1 MIATDQ
7 HQAIYRRWRAQTF
20 AQVIGQEAVV
30 TALRNAIRDG
40 RLAHALLFAG
50 PRGTG
55 KTSVARIVAKALNC
69 PHVHDGEPCDAC
81 PACTAIR
88 EGRALDVVELDAA
101 SNRGIDEVRSL
112 RERLAYA
119 PSDLRRK
126 VYILD
131 EAHQITRDAWNALLK
146 SIEEPPDF
154 VTFIFASTHPQGFPP
169 AILSRL
175 QRYDFRRLTVA
186 EIAGKLEAILA
197 AEGRAA
203 SPDAVRLI
211 AELAAGGMRDAETIL
226 DQLLATGAEEIH
238 AADVRALLGLADP
251 ETVDALVRAL
261 VAGDAL
267 AGLTLLDDLEER
279 GRDLRTV
286 LDQTVDRV
294 RSAIVADVARG
305 AHPAALVKVA
315 RRLAAIDPTATT
327 PGGLRLQMELLFLG
341 AGDAGA
347 GDAASEAVSIPSEGI
362 APGSAASPARTPGRP
377 ARLEQP
383 PSPAAPSAGAAAPV
397 ASGVSAPAVPASSPV
412 PAEPAALSQPVVSP
426 SPGPAPEPLASAPPA
441 SSTSNDPSGVV
452 HGSPPAGSPGT
463 GSPGTGSP
471 RAGSPRTA
479 GSASRSE
486 RPARSASTLEP
497 APAASR
503 PMAAGTVDDVLRRW
517 PEIVARLSRRPP
529 IRPLIVE
536 CRPIQVDGATVVLG
550 FPEEKAFL
558 RDVAERRRVEIEAGI
573 AAVLERP
580 VSVRC
585 VTTNL
590 AGYPPLA
597 LDPEGVKILAEA
609 KRIFG
614 DDLVDVGEIT

>member
-20 AQVIGQEAVV
+20 GQVIGQEAVV

-40 RLAHALLFAG
+40 RLAHGLLFAG

-69 PHVHDGEPCDAC
+69 PNVRDGEPCDTC
-81 PACTAIR
+81 PACVAIR

-175 QRYDFRRLTVA
+175 QRYDFRRLSVA
-186 EIAGKLEAILA
+186 EIAGKLERILA
-197 AEGRAA
+197 AEGRTA
-203 SPDAVRLI
+203 SPDAIRLI

-226 DQLLATGAEEIH
+226 DQLLASGLDAIQVD
-238 AADVRALLGLADP
+238 DVRALLGLADP
-251 ETVDALVRAL
+251 ETVEALVRAL

-294 RSAIVADVARG
+294 RRAIVAELAQG
-305 AHPAALVKVA
+305 ANPGRLVDVA

-327 PGGLRLQMELLFLG
+327 PGGLRLQIELCFLG
-341 AGDAGA
+341 ARDGA
-347 GDAASEAVSIPSEGI
+347 DRTPVMASSAASTGAAPPPGREAEVPVPPRPPASPVTPNARPRSRTPSTAAAPEPSPSVAAPSSEALERRPRGSGSASPPAAASEAAATPE
-362 APGSAASPARTPGRP
+362 AAATAASPSAS
-377 ARLEQP
+377 P
-383 PSPAAPSAGAAAPV
+383 PEAAAAPV
-397 ASGVSAPAVPASSPV
+397 P
-412 PAEPAALSQPVVSP
+412 
-426 SPGPAPEPLASAPPA
+426 
-441 SSTSNDPSGVV
+441 PSGNR
-452 HGSPPAGSPGT
+452 PATS
-463 GSPGTGSP
+463 
-471 RAGSPRTA
+471 RTA
-479 GSASRSE
+479 G
-486 RPARSASTLEP
+486 
-497 APAASR
+497 AA
-503 PMAAGTVDDVLRRW
+503 VEDVLRRW

-529 IRPLIVE
+529 LRPLIVE
-536 CRPIQVDGATVVLG
+536 CRPIQVDGATIVLG

-558 RDVAERRRVEIEAGI
+558 RDVAERRRVEIEDGM

-585 VTTNL
+585 VATNL
-590 AGYPPLA
+590 DGYPPLA
-597 LDPEGVKILAEA
+597 LDPEGARLLAEA

>member
-20 AQVIGQEAVV
+20 GQVIGQEAVV

-40 RLAHALLFAG
+40 RLAHGLLFAG

-69 PHVHDGEPCDAC
+69 PNVRDGEPCDTC
-81 PACTAIR
+81 PACVAIR

-175 QRYDFRRLTVA
+175 QRYDFRRLSVA
-186 EIAGKLEAILA
+186 EIAGKLERILV
-197 AEGRAA
+197 AEGRTA
-203 SPDAVRLI
+203 SPDAVHLI

-226 DQLLATGAEEIH
+226 DQLLASGLDAIEVD
-238 AADVRALLGLADP
+238 DVRALLGLADP
-251 ETVDALVRAL
+251 ETVEALVRAL

-294 RSAIVADVARG
+294 RHAIVAELAQG
-305 AHPAALVKVA
+305 ANPGRLVDVA

-327 PGGLRLQMELLFLG
+327 PGGLRLQIELCFLG
-341 AGDAGA
+341 ARDGA
-347 GDAASEAVSIPSEGI
+347 DRSPAMASSAAPIGAAPPPPGREAEVPVPPRPPASPVTPNARPRGRTASTAAAPGPSPSVAAPSSEALERRPR
-362 APGSAASPARTPGRP
+362 APGSASPPASPPEAAAAP
-377 ARLEQP
+377 EP
-383 PSPAAPSAGAAAPV
+383 PSGNGPASRTAGAAV
-397 ASGVSAPAVPASSPV
+397 
-412 PAEPAALSQPVVSP
+412 E
-426 SPGPAPEPLASAPPA
+426 
-441 SSTSNDPSGVV
+441 
-452 HGSPPAGSPGT
+452 
-463 GSPGTGSP
+463 
-471 RAGSPRTA
+471 
-479 GSASRSE
+479 
-486 RPARSASTLEP
+486 
-497 APAASR
+497 
-503 PMAAGTVDDVLRRW
+503 DVLRRW

-529 IRPLIVE
+529 LRPLIVE
-536 CRPIQVDGATVVLG
+536 CRPIQVDGATIVLG

-558 RDVAERRRVEIEAGI
+558 RDVAERRRVEIEDGM

-585 VTTNL
+585 VATNL
-590 AGYPPLA
+590 DGYPPLA
-597 LDPEGVKILAEA
+597 LDPEGARLLAEA